1 MDSKEMFDVL
11 QRVKTWKP
19 EMRIDLARRILETI
33 VSPRPPLPPQT
44 MTLEE
49 VQAIMK
55 TDKLPPTDGE
65 CKKILEEERMKKYG
79 TPSLEE
85 TDMAGK
91 PLIFSHTA

>member
-1 MDSKEMFDVL
+1 MDSKEMFEVL

-19 EMRIDLARRILETI
+19 EMCTDLARRILETI

-55 TDKLPPTDGE
+55 TDKLPPTDEE
-65 CKKILEEERMKKYG
+65 CKKILEEERMKN
-79 TPSLEE
+79 
-85 TDMAGK
+85 
-91 PLIFSHTA
+91 TALRH

>member
-1 MDSKEMFDVL
+1 MDSKEMFEVL

-19 EMRIDLARRILETI
+19 EMRIDLARRVLETI

-55 TDKLPPTDGE
+55 QINRRLLTKSA
-65 CKKILEEERMKKYG
+65 KK
-79 TPSLEE
+79 SLKRS
-85 TDMAGK
+85 G
-91 PLIFSHTA
+91 

>member
-1 MDSKEMFDVL
+1 MGFHIMDSKEMFEVL

-19 EMRIDLARRILETI
+19 AMRIDLARRILGTI

-49 VQAIMK
+49 IQAIMK
-55 TDKLPPTDGE
+55 TDKPPPTDEE

-79 TPSLEE
+79 
-85 TDMAGK
+85 
-91 PLIFSHTA
+91 

>member
-1 MDSKEMFDVL
+1 MDSKEMFEVL

-19 EMRIDLARRILETI
+19 EMRIDLARRVLETI
-33 VSPRPPLPPQT
+33 VSPRPLLSAQT

-55 TDKLPPTDGE
+55 TDKLPPTDEE

-79 TPSLEE
+79 
-85 TDMAGK
+85 
-91 PLIFSHTA
+91 